1 MEQKNENKAKIWNLP
16 DNWHP
21 ELTKGARKL
30 YGRLMCLT
38 SAGTKPCTYTNK
50 QCEKELSMCTRT
62 AIGKFQELAN
72 ANLIATAKVNNTFG
86 NGVREVTLDASLAPK
101 SASAKTGEQVQMQV
115 QNQVQ
120 MQVQNAP
127 LNAPM
132 QVQMHVQKNVKI
144 APPKSAMTLEYAR
157 PDGDS
162 PYLILKRN
170 KELLISGYSVL
181 FSKAPEIATNTCTF
195 DLSNLLEDFD
205 ARKNV
210 YFTPWGAPH
219 DGKFDFTG
227 LWDMVTYP
235 DEGFEALKS
244 ADPKTFAAFN
254 KSDDPT
260 KDKDQY
266 WRQFFIMTAL
276 IELTCFKDSMFYCI
290 EKYDPS
296 GRNFRDFYFK
306 HQIGFPFVLINTVYA
321 ADDEGLEKGELDGQ
335 IVYKSIKDRYVLGK
349 GDLLSFTQGY
359 LWRQALHIINNPE
372 LCEKAYLGW
381 RLKFYETMNTSF
393 PCWTIKDLPCRD
405 VRYLQ
410 NYFHPDLARYIL
422 CEEKGISPRWM
433 FPTLLF
439 RRLITIHSAARLKED
454 GITELTNRLALDLIK
469 TQRTKESVRKE
480 WDALCECLADV
491 FPFMNQEGVFE
502 HV

>member
-1 MEQKNENKAKIWNLP
+1 MEQKNENKIWDLP
-16 DNWHP
+16 ADWRP
-21 ELTKGARKL
+21 ELSKSARKL

-38 SAGTKPCTYTNK
+38 SAGTRPCTFTDEQANDQLTFSAATTQRLFSELRKAGLLTTK
-50 QCEKELSMCTRT
+50 QVRN
-62 AIGKFQELAN
+62 Q
-72 ANLIATAKVNNTFG
+72 FG
-86 NGVREVTLDASLAPK
+86 NRVRQVELDGASKPSVTTK
-101 SASAKTGEQVQMQV
+101 NEGFKTSNKTSFMA
-115 QNQVQ
+115 QNDGFKPSDK
-120 MQVQNAP
+120 P
-127 LNAPM
+127 LKN
-132 QVQMHVQKNVKI
+132 QKMR
-144 APPKSAMTLEYAR
+144 AFKSAMTLEYAR
-157 PDGDS
+157 PEGDS
-162 PYLILKRN
+162 PYLVLKRN
-170 KELLISGYSVL
+170 KELLILGYSVL
-181 FSKAPEIATNTCTF
+181 LNKAPEIATNTCTF

-205 ARKNV
+205 PRKRIH
-210 YFTPWGAPH
+210 FTPWGEPH

-235 DEGFEALKS
+235 DEDFETLKS

-276 IELTCFKDSMFYCI
+276 IELTCFKETMFYCV
-290 EKYDPS
+290 EKFDPS
-296 GRNFRDFYFK
+296 GYKFRDFYFN
-306 HQIGFPFVLINTVYA
+306 HQIGFPFALINSVYA
-321 ADDEGLEKGELDGQ
+321 VDDEGLEKGELDGQ
-335 IVYKSIKDRYVLGK
+335 IVYKSIKDQYILGK
-349 GDLLSFTQGY
+349 GDLLSFTQAY
-359 LWRQALHIINNPE
+359 LWRTALNIINDPV

-393 PCWTIKDLPCRD
+393 PCWTIKDLSCRD

-454 GITELTNRLALDLIK
+454 GITELTNRRALDLIK